1 MGLGPPSPCLFCQ
14 RGGPRPPLQAGR
26 TCRGRR
32 LLWNCSL
39 RCGWSAGGCG
49 TYKPTII
56 PRCGD
61 KTKKQIRVPRPSGNA
76 HNCMNAFE
84 EDLLEL
90 TKLDYQSPQSR
101 EHESLLNPKT
111 VFITRLLIFFLMA
124 VAGFYLFILLGW
136 GGGVVWLGIIAALGW
151 LGLFSTIVA
160 FFRLNAYEA
169 KGIVWLNVGILL
181 LWGRFWLEL
190 FFLVNYVV
198 VERGSVFSFDEAAI
212 WIPIVLL
219 ALLTGVTVMTIKL
232 DTIVWKYRR

>member
-1 MGLGPPSPCLFCQ
+1 
-14 RGGPRPPLQAGR
+14 
-26 TCRGRR
+26 
-32 LLWNCSL
+32 
-39 RCGWSAGGCG
+39 
-49 TYKPTII
+49 
-56 PRCGD
+56 
-61 KTKKQIRVPRPSGNA
+61 
-76 HNCMNAFE
+76 MNAFE